1 MDEPEDLLR
10 QMRDLIK
17 VEAGGPVTLAS
28 ILNTMPYSYRD
39 RLFSL
44 EELAKDLSLI
54 DQPGGDGEPP
64 PMGVVST
71 RDMLFYLRREHK
83 NLQYTETMQLRNLCW
98 AELGLSTM
106 VEKLNIE
113 LGSGSEE

>member
-1 MDEPEDLLR
+1 MNEPEDLLL
-10 QMRDLIK
+10 QMRELIK
-17 VEAGGPVTLAS
+17 VEAGRPVSSAF
-28 ILNTMPYSYRD
+28 ILNTLPYSYRD

-44 EELAKDLSLI
+44 EDLAEDLSLI
-54 DQPGGDGEPP
+54 DQPGGEENPP

-83 NLQYTETMQLRNLCW
+83 NLLYTETMRLRNLCW
-98 AELGLSTM
+98 AELGLSAMIERLTT
-106 VEKLNIE
+106 E